1 MDKWKKTIMHMGAYP
16 AALGKWVLLGGIIG
30 VAGGVIGSLFHIGV
44 NYATAIRGAHPWI
57 LYLLPVGGLA
67 IVGLYKLCHLEGK
80 GTNAIIE
87 SVHFGESVPILL
99 VPVIFVSTVI
109 THLCGGS
116 AGREGAA
123 LQIGGGLGYEAGKLL
138 HLGEKDLPLA
148 TLCGMSGVFSA
159 LFGTPLTATVFALE
173 VISVGVLYYAGL
185 VLAGRPYREL
195 KARLDPI
202 ARQLGILELLDK
214 YPYEVSGGQKQRAAV
229 ARALITHPRLI
240 LADEPTGALDSRST
254 DELLDL
260 FAQINRQGQT
270 ILMVTHSVK
279 AASHAGRVLF
289 IKDGQVFHQLY
300 RGQCTDEQLYQKIAD
315 TLTMLQAGGDRA

>member
-1 MDKWKKTIMHMGAYP
+1 MQILNVTGLKKVYTTRFGGSQVTALRQVDFSVEEGEYVAIMGESGSGKTTLLNIL
-16 AALGKWVLLGGIIG
+16 AALDKP
-30 VAGGVIGSLFHIGV
+30 
-44 NYATAIRGAHPWI
+44 T
-57 LYLLPVGGLA
+57 
-67 IVGLYKLCHLEGK
+67 
-80 GTNAIIE
+80 
-87 SVHFGESVPILL
+87 
-99 VPVIFVSTVI
+99 
-109 THLCGGS
+109 
-116 AGREGAA
+116 AGRVELDGRDMSAVRESDAA
-123 LQIGGGLGYEAGKLL
+123 AFRRDNLGFVFQEFNLL
-138 HLGEKDLPLA
+138 DTFTLRDNIYLP
-148 TLCGMSGVFSA
+148 
-159 LFGTPLTATVFALE
+159 
-173 VISVGVLYYAGL
+173 L

-195 KARLDPI
+195 KDRLDPI

-214 YPYEVSGGQKQRAAV
+214 YPYEVSDGQKQRAAV

-260 FAQINRQGQT
+260 FGQINRQGQT